1 MVEITPQMKSW
12 MGKFGAE
19 YTERNNLSLE
29 ELDSLYIKNYGISRT
44 ALDNEFLEDAI
55 MRSSRI
61 LEVGSNICNQI
72 LLLQKLG
79 FYNLYGIE
87 LQSYAVELS
96 KQRTNAINLIQGS
109 AFNIPFK
116 DGFFDLV
123 FTSGLL
129 IHISPGDIHRIL
141 GEIYRCTNQY
151 IWGFEYWSDD
161 YSEVRYRGNEELLW
175 KSDFVKL
182 YLGTFDD
189 LVLVK
194 ERKLKYINNDNI
206 DSMFLLKK
214 MR

>member
-55 MRSSRI
+55 MSSSRI
-61 LEVGSNICNQI
+61 LEVGSNIGNQI
-72 LLLQKLG
+72 LLLQKMG
-79 FYNLYGIE
+79 FYNIYGIE

-96 KQRTNAINLIQGS
+96 KQRTNEINLIQGS

-129 IHISPGDIHRIL
+129 IHINPSDINRVL
-141 GEIYRCTNQY
+141 REIYRCTNQY

-161 YSEVRYRGNEELLW
+161 YSEVIYRGNEKLLW

-182 YLGTFDD
+182 YFETFDD

-206 DSMFLLKK
+206 DSIFLLKK

>member
-12 MGKFGAE
+12 MGKFSAE

-29 ELDSLYIKNYGISRT
+29 ELDSLYIKNYGITRT

-55 MRSSRI
+55 MSSSRI
-61 LEVGSNICNQI
+61 LEVGSNIGTQL

-96 KQRTNAINLIQGS
+96 KQRTKEINLIQGS

-129 IHISPGDIHRIL
+129 IHISPSDIHR
-141 GEIYRCTNQY
+141 
-151 IWGFEYWSDD
+151 
-161 YSEVRYRGNEELLW
+161 
-175 KSDFVKL
+175 
-182 YLGTFDD
+182 
-189 LVLVK
+189 VL
-194 ERKLKYINNDNI
+194 R
-206 DSMFLLKK
+206 
-214 MR
+214 